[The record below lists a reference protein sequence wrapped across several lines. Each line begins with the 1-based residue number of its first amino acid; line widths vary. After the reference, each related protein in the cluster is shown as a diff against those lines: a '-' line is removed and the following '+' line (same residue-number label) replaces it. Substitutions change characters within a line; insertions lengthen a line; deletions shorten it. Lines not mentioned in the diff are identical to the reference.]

1 MKHRFAS
8 STALCYTYGMK
19 KPPRCSFA
27 PTRWLALTAIASMAA
42 IAPTFAEAP
51 KTLSVLYF
59 EDRSP
64 ARKDADDATWLSKG
78 LADMLATDLASLGGL
93 RVVERERLEL
103 LLKEQELALSGLL
116 DAANAP
122 RIGAFLN
129 AEALCYGSF
138 TLRGGELRVDAR
150 VSSVASG
157 LVLAAASASGPLD
170 ELNAIERRLLI
181 SLAAGLGLA
190 TVPALGP
197 ELSPGLVPTKALS
210 SYYRGLDLMDKGR
223 YADAVAFFGESVRAA
238 PFFLKPG
245 RSLEEAYRFLKDF
258 RRQRYRREMNALAE
272 DIAAL
277 ADRVTAPVFYSFGDA
292 ILNPK
297 AFGFADA
304 AAVSALYDKRPT
316 VLNGDTPVQAVWY
329 LQNAL
334 SELADKAEEYFDDEE
349 LADRCREEIL
359 AWAATARAAY
369 PEDPFLPEVLY
380 QTAFVYR
387 ERGLWAE
394 LRTLCEELMTEWPD
408 YRMMWAVEGM
418 YEKALEML
426 K

>member
-1 MKHRFAS
+1 MNKPSLRRVSRRSPPLAVLLLA
-8 STALCYTYGMK
+8 TAGRIVAPAPAFGA
-19 KPPRCSFA
+19 PPA
-27 PTRWLALTAIASMAA
+27 
-42 IAPTFAEAP
+42 
-51 KTLSVLYF
+51 TLSVLYF
-59 EDRSP
+59 EDRGPGRAGAPS
-64 ARKDADDATWLSKG
+64 DDTAWLSKG
-78 LADMLATDLASLGGL
+78 LADMLATDLAATGGV
-93 RVVERERLEL
+93 RIVERERLEL

-122 RIGAFLN
+122 AVGAFLN

-138 TLRGGELRVDAR
+138 LRSGDELRVDAR
-150 VSSVASG
+150 VASVGTG
-157 LVLAAASASGPLD
+157 LVLAAASASGPLG
-170 ELNAIERRLLI
+170 ELNAIERRLMLA
-181 SLAAGLGLA
+181 LAAGLGLDTA
-190 TVPALGP
+190 AVPAFQAERAP
-197 ELSPGLVPTKALS
+197 TLVPTAALS
-210 SYYRGLDLMDKGR
+210 SYYRGLDLMDRGR

-258 RRQRYRREMNALAE
+258 KKQRYRREMNALAD

-277 ADRVTAPVFYSFGDA
+277 AERVSSPVFYSFGDA
-292 ILNPK
+292 ITNPT

-304 AAVSALYDKRPT
+304 AAVSALYDRRPT
-316 VLNGDTPVQAVWY
+316 VLNGDTPVQAAWY

-334 SELADKAEEYFDDEE
+334 SELAGKAEEYFGDEE

-359 AWAATARAAY
+359 AWAATVRATY

-394 LRTLCEELMTEWPD
+394 LKALCEELMTGWPD

-418 YEKALEML
+418 YEDALEKL
-426 K
+426 EQP

>member
-1 MKHRFAS
+1 
-8 STALCYTYGMK
+8 MK
-19 KPPRCSFA
+19 KLPRRSCA
-27 PTRWLALTAIASMAA
+27 PHFVPLLPLILALSPLATGMAFA
-42 IAPTFAEAP
+42 APPA
-51 KTLSVLYF
+51 TLSVLYF
-59 EDRSP
+59 EDRAP
-64 ARKDADDATWLSKG
+64 AEDNAWLSKG
-78 LADMLATDLASLGGL
+78 LADMLATDLAATGGVL
-93 RVVERERLEL
+93 LVERERLEL

-116 DAANAP
+116 DVANAP
-122 RIGAFLN
+122 SVGAFLN

-138 TLRGGELRVDAR
+138 MLHGDEIRVDAR
-150 VSSVASG
+150 VASVETG

-170 ELNAIERRLLI
+170 ELNAVERRLMLA
-181 SLAAGLGLA
+181 LAAGLGLGTGA
-190 TVPALGP
+190 EAD
-197 ELSPGLVPTKALS
+197 LVPTRALS
-210 SYYRGLDLMDKGR
+210 SYYRGLELMDQGR

-277 ADRVTAPVFYSFGDA
+277 ADRVSAPVFYSFGDA
-292 ILNPK
+292 LQDPV

-304 AAVSALYDKRPT
+304 AAVSAFYDERPL
-316 VLNGDTPVQAVWY
+316 VLNGDTPVQAVWN

-334 SELADKAEEYFDDEE
+334 SDLADKAEEYFDDDS

-359 AWAATARAAY
+359 LWAASARTAY
-369 PEDPFLPEVLY
+369 PDDSFIPEVVY

-394 LRTLCEELMTEWPD
+394 LRAVCEELMTLWPD
-408 YRMMWAVEGM
+408 YRMMWAVEDM
-418 YEKALEML
+418 YEDALERL
-426 K
+426 ESNE